1 MQEDHGSVEKP
12 FLLSLFFKMKKL
24 KPLRHRVTHSKS
36 QKKGNNQTPNFCLRP
51 KSTSL
56 DCITVSPYMPPPTNP
71 HSDLKQ

>member
-36 QKKGNNQTPNFCLRP
+36 QKKGNNQTANLSAAKVHQFGLYN
-51 KSTSL
+51 SL
-56 DCITVSPYMPPPTNP
+56 PIHAPPPNP